1 MWLCKEAGV
10 EDQQAIEQLKD
21 ICMQDME
28 NIEDMNI
35 LQDILADLDFWKVR
49 ARLCRS
55 SSLSKSDMSNSCLST
70 NKFDLDY

>member
-1 MWLCKEAGV
+1 FVKWDKIAGEKEPSDEELIEKYMWLCKEAGV

-35 LQDILADLDFWKVR
+35 LQDILADLD
-49 ARLCRS
+49 CT
-55 SSLSKSDMSNSCLST
+55 NSYKYQT
-70 NKFDLDY
+70 T